1 MLLSST
7 SDHEGQNSRTYE
19 FEDDVRLEAG
29 SMGED
34 RGLFKKSMTIK
45 DDNGQVDI
53 PESSLI
59 QEPLG
64 GKRSTAVGG
73 TGCVL

>member
-1 MLLSST
+1 
-7 SDHEGQNSRTYE
+7 
-19 FEDDVRLEAG
+19 
-29 SMGED
+29 MGEE

-64 GKRSTAVGG
+64 AKRSTSVGG